1 MKIPWAYKS
10 QLRDSL
16 TASLSNL
23 SVLFEQEGKYTLGSV
38 AALKMNIKVFT
49 VAMAIVFI
57 VCIPEGDSFTAGAGG
72 LPKGKRPKAGKR
84 QQVGDTPPFMYVI
97 R

>member
-1 MKIPWAYKS
+1 
-10 QLRDSL
+10 
-16 TASLSNL
+16 
-23 SVLFEQEGKYTLGSV
+23 
-38 AALKMNIKVFT
+38 MNIKVFT

-84 QQVGDTPPFMYVI
+84 QQVGDTPPFTYVI

>member
-1 MKIPWAYKS
+1 
-10 QLRDSL
+10 
-16 TASLSNL
+16 
-23 SVLFEQEGKYTLGSV
+23 
-38 AALKMNIKVFT
+38 MNIKVFT

-84 QQVGDTPPFMYVI
+84 QQVGDTPPLCMLYDKLKFLI
-97 R
+97 L